1 MDLLTALD
9 DAQQAFADRLARVR
23 DDQWSLPSVCR
34 SWTVFGLASHVISA
48 TRTYAALHA
57 GATRDQATSVFIA
70 EVDDDD
76 LLGAYQRAA
85 ADVLAGFREPGVF
98 ERTYPHPTLDM
109 PGSQLIV
116 WRLLDDTLHAWDL
129 ARSIGADEQ
138 LPVRS
143 LEVVWSFVEP
153 LVAIVGGHGVFG
165 AGQSGTVPADADL
178 QTRVLDA
185 LGRRP

>member
-9 DAQQAFADRLARVR
+9 DAQHAFADRLALVR

-34 SWTVFGLASHVISA
+34 SWTVFGLASHTISA

-70 EVDDDD
+70 EVDGDD
-76 LLGAYQRAA
+76 LLGAYRSAA
-85 ADVLAGFREPGVF
+85 AQVLAGFREPGVF
-98 ERTYPHPTLDM
+98 ERTFPHPTLDM

-116 WRLLDDTLHAWDL
+116 WRILDDTLHAWDL
-129 ARSIGADEQ
+129 ARSIGADER
-138 LPVRS
+138 LPDS
-143 LEVVWSFVEP
+143 ALEVIWAFVEP
-153 LVAIVGGHGVFG
+153 LVSVVGGHGVFG
-165 AGQSGTVPADADL
+165 DGQSGTVDPDADL